1 MKYISSKNN
10 PIYKKTYKLS
20 NNSRFRKKNNLF
32 IVEGLEKIELAIE
45 NNFRLLEIIVC
56 TELLSKEDFKEIFSK
71 LKSTN
76 TFDFSKNL
84 FNSLVYSKKS
94 DGVLAVVEGK
104 EHSLNNFKL
113 SKTPYILVAESI
125 EKPGNIGALLRTVDA
140 AGMDGLIIANP
151 DTELYNPNTI
161 RSSLGSIMTT
171 QIAMDSSKNVIDF
184 LKKNNIEI
192 YSTFVKKSIN
202 YTDVNYSKSSAIVV
216 GKESSSLSEIWR
228 EESDK
233 LIGIPMHGKMD
244 SLNLSV
250 CAAIVIFEG
259 LKQRNGN

>member
-1 MKYISSKNN
+1 LKYISSKNN

-20 NNSRFRKKNNLF
+20 NNSRYRRINNLF
-32 IVEGLEKIELAIE
+32 IVEGLDKVELAHE
-45 NNFRLLEIIVC
+45 NNFMFLEIIVC
-56 TELLSKEDFKEIFSK
+56 TELLSKEDFKKIFNKIKITS
-71 LKSTN
+71 SY
-76 TFDFSKNL
+76 DFSKNL
-84 FNSLVYSKKS
+84 FNSIVYSKKS
-94 DGVLAVVEGK
+94 DGLLAVVEGK

-184 LKKNNIEI
+184 LKKNNVKI

-202 YTDVNYSKSSAIVV
+202 YTEINYSKSSAIVV
-216 GKESSSLSEIWR
+216 GKESSSLSKIWR
-228 EESDK
+228 EESDE
-233 LIGIPMHGKMD
+233 LIGIPMLGKMD

>member
-32 IVEGLEKIELAIE
+32 IVEGLDKVGLAIE
-45 NNFRLLEIIVC
+45 NNFKFLEIIVC
-56 TELLSKEDFKEIFSK
+56 TELWSKEDFKEIFNK
-71 LKSTN
+71 LKSTSSY
-76 TFDFSKNL
+76 DFSKNL
-84 FNSLVYSKKS
+84 FNSIAYSKKS

-113 SKTPYILVAESI
+113 SKTPYILVAESV

-171 QIAMDSSKNVIDF
+171 QIAMDSTKNVIDF
-184 LKKNNIEI
+184 LKKNNVKI

-202 YTDVNYSKSSAIVV
+202 YTEINYSKSSAIVV

-228 EESDK
+228 EKSDK
-233 LIGIPMHGKMD
+233 LIGIPMLGKMD

>member
-56 TELLSKEDFKEIFSK
+56 TELLSKEDFKEIFNK

-76 TFDFSKNL
+76 SYDFSKNL
-84 FNSLVYSKKS
+84 FNSIVYSKKS

-113 SKTPYILVAESI
+113 SKTPYILVV
-125 EKPGNIGALLRTVDA
+125 R
-140 AGMDGLIIANP
+140 
-151 DTELYNPNTI
+151 
-161 RSSLGSIMTT
+161 
-171 QIAMDSSKNVIDF
+171 
-184 LKKNNIEI
+184 I
-192 YSTFVKKSIN
+192 YRKTWKYRCSFTNS
-202 YTDVNYSKSSAIVV
+202 
-216 GKESSSLSEIWR
+216 R
-228 EESDK
+228 RR
-233 LIGIPMHGKMD
+233 
-244 SLNLSV
+244 
-250 CAAIVIFEG
+250 
-259 LKQRNGN
+259 RNGWFNYC

>member
-1 MKYISSKNN
+1 MFYFYNQTITILKYISSKNN

-94 DGVLAVVEGK
+94 DGRI
-104 EHSLNNFKL
+104 S
-113 SKTPYILVAESI
+113 
-125 EKPGNIGALLRTVDA
+125 
-140 AGMDGLIIANP
+140 
-151 DTELYNPNTI
+151 
-161 RSSLGSIMTT
+161 
-171 QIAMDSSKNVIDF
+171 
-184 LKKNNIEI
+184 
-192 YSTFVKKSIN
+192 YS
-202 YTDVNYSKSSAIVV
+202 
-216 GKESSSLSEIWR
+216 
-228 EESDK
+228 
-233 LIGIPMHGKMD
+233 
-244 SLNLSV
+244 
-250 CAAIVIFEG
+250 
-259 LKQRNGN
+259 